1 MVGKKNSEKF
11 RMVVTLTFEKEKK
24 ARSRRFFGP
33 TKCRVKKLK
42 CPARSPWAFEIGT
55 TRTFWSGPVG
65 MHQFNVTTSLIG

>member
-33 TKCRVKKLK
+33 TKCRVKNRSVLLEVHGHLK
-42 CPARSPWAFEIGT
+42 
-55 TRTFWSGPVG
+55 
-65 MHQFNVTTSLIG
+65 